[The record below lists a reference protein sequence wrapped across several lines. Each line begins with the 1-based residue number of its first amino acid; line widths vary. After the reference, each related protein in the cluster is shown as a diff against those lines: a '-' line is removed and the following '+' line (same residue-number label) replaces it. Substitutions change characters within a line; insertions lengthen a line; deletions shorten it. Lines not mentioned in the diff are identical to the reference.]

1 MCSTKTFLTQTEDIL
16 IEFVVKRHYAFFY
29 RIAIND
35 NATFRVII
43 AIVNYSLCSST
54 YYWQNAGEIAVTI
67 PQIILIKFRFR
78 GSKTVQCSKVLK
90 NQHRHQFKVSNPN
103 SMSGGMHI

>member
-43 AIVNYSLCSST
+43 AIVRKLFSVQQHVLLAECGGNSGHDST
-54 YYWQNAGEIAVTI
+54 
-67 PQIILIKFRFR
+67 
-78 GSKTVQCSKVLK
+78 
-90 NQHRHQFKVSNPN
+90 N
-103 SMSGGMHI
+103 SFN